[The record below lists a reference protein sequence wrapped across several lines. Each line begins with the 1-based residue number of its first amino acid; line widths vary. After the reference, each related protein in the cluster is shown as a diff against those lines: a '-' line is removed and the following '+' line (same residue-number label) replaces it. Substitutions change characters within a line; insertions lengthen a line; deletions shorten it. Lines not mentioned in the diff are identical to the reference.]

1 MGGKGNRSKLKGF
14 SRKEKKHMCN
24 EPLYIFLH
32 IGGSTGQL
40 NQQPRINLPRHVD
53 VVSSDDTQPSWSG
66 IQHTQVHNSNGQA
79 SSSGV
84 YSGPPGSNNVGSLGR
99 SVMRRLHDSGF
110 SPDASRGDHRWTGK
124 YLWIFIS

>member
-1 MGGKGNRSKLKGF
+1 MISN
-14 SRKEKKHMCN
+14 
-24 EPLYIFLH
+24 FL
-32 IGGSTGQL
+32 GGSTGQL
-40 NQQPRINLPRHVD
+40 NQQPRINLHRHVD

-66 IQHTQVHNSNGQA
+66 IQHTQVNSNGQA

-124 YLWIFIS
+124 TFSGFKKNSVQINKI